1 MLSNPANRRCGLSS
15 TLSPYPTPSEAFAL
29 RYHAPTFLALTVL
42 AISLGMATGCRP
54 SQSGKDAANTPG
66 GETAGGGGKRLQIAM
81 IPKGTTH
88 IFWRSVHY
96 GALQAAKELD
106 VDVQWRGP
114 QKESDRDEQLNV
126 IQGFVNKR
134 VDGICL
140 APLDADAMVRP
151 VREAGRGGVPVVI
164 FDSGLNADPD
174 AYASYV
180 ATDNFRGGQL
190 AGEVMAEKLGGKG
203 NVVMLRYNQGSEST
217 YQREEGFLEAIKAFP
232 DIKVISSDQYAG
244 TTTESAMDKAQQ
256 ILNRYG
262 DQINGIFAVCEPNA
276 EGVLR
281 ALEDRK
287 IAGKVVFVGFDSSDA
302 MAKSLRE
309 GKLSA
314 IVLQDPVQMG
324 YLAIR
329 AMVSAIRGEPVD
341 SFIDTGV
348 YVATQE
354 NIDTPE
360 IQKLLNP
367 EKT

>member
-1 MLSNPANRRCGLSS
+1 M
-15 TLSPYPTPSEAFAL
+15 
-29 RYHAPTFLALTVL
+29 RYSAPTFVFATALLT
-42 AISLGMATGCRP
+42 LGLFATGCQPPEPKPADGRA
-54 SQSGKDAANTPG
+54 SSATSGGD
-66 GETAGGGGKRLQIAM
+66 GKRLQIAM

-88 IFWRSVHY
+88 IFWRSVHF
-96 GALQAAKELD
+96 GALQAAKEMN

-126 IQGFVNKR
+126 IQGFVNKK

-151 VREAGRGGVPVVI
+151 VREAGRGGIPVVI
-164 FDSGLNADPD
+164 FDSGLNAESNE
-174 AYASYV
+174 YASYV

-190 AGEVMAEKLGGKG
+190 AGEVMGEKLGGKG

-217 YQREEGFLEAIKAFP
+217 HQREEGFLEAIKAFP
-232 DIKVISSDQYAG
+232 EIKVISSDQYAG

-256 ILNRYG
+256 VFNRYG

-287 IAGKVVFVGFDSSDA
+287 LAGKVVFVGFDSSDA
-302 MAKSLRE
+302 MAMALRE

-324 YLAIR
+324 YLAIES
-329 AMVSAIRGEPVD
+329 MVKSIRGETVEPFV
-341 SFIDTGV
+341 DTGV
-348 YVATQE
+348 FVATAE
-354 NIDTPE
+354 NIDSE
-360 IQKLLNP
+360 QIQKLLNP

>member
-1 MLSNPANRRCGLSS
+1 
-15 TLSPYPTPSEAFAL
+15 L
-29 RYHAPTFLALTVL
+29 RYSAPTFVFATALLT
-42 AISLGMATGCRP
+42 LGLFATGCQP
-54 SQSGKDAANTPG
+54 PEPKPADGQASSATSGGD
-66 GETAGGGGKRLQIAM
+66 GKRLQIAM

-88 IFWRSVHY
+88 IFWRSVHF
-96 GALQAAKELD
+96 GALQAAKEMN

-126 IQGFVNKR
+126 IQGFVNKK

-151 VREAGRGGVPVVI
+151 VREAGRGGIPVVI
-164 FDSGLNADPD
+164 FDSGLNAESNE
-174 AYASYV
+174 YASYV

-190 AGEVMAEKLGGKG
+190 AGEVMGEKLGGKG

-217 YQREEGFLEAIKAFP
+217 HQREEGFLEAIKAFP
-232 DIKVISSDQYAG
+232 EIKVISSDQYAG

-256 ILNRYG
+256 VFNRYG

-287 IAGKVVFVGFDSSDA
+287 LAGKVVFVGFDSSDA
-302 MAKSLRE
+302 MAVALRE

-324 YLAIR
+324 YLAIES
-329 AMVSAIRGEPVD
+329 MVKSIRGETVEPFV
-341 SFIDTGV
+341 DTGV
-348 YVATQE
+348 FVATAE
-354 NIDTPE
+354 NIDSE
-360 IQKLLNP
+360 QIQKLLNP

>member
-1 MLSNPANRRCGLSS
+1 
-15 TLSPYPTPSEAFAL
+15 L
-29 RYHAPTFLALTVL
+29 RYPAPTFLLFVATAVW
-42 AISLGMATGCRP
+42 LGAAAGCQP
-54 SQSGKDAANTPG
+54 PPKPDAAATSG
-66 GETAGGGGKRLQIAM
+66 GDATAAGKRLQIAM

-88 IFWRSVHY
+88 IFWRSVHF
-96 GALQAAKELD
+96 GALQAAKEFG

-151 VREAGRGGVPVVI
+151 VNEAGRGGIPVVI
-164 FDSGLNADPD
+164 FDSGLNAEPS

-190 AGEVMAEKLGGKG
+190 AGQVMAEKLGGKG
-203 NVVMLRYNQGSEST
+203 NVIVLRYNQGSAST
-217 YQREEGFLEAIKAFP
+217 HQREEGFLEAIKAFP

-256 ILNRYG
+256 VLNRYA
-262 DQINGIFAVCEPNA
+262 DQVNGIFAVCEPNA

-287 IAGKVVFVGFDSSDA
+287 LAGKVVFVGFDSSQA
-302 MAKSLRE
+302 MAQALRD
-309 GKLSA
+309 GRMSA

-324 YLAIR
+324 YLAIK
-329 AMVSAIRGEPVD
+329 AMVSKIRGEAVE

-348 YVATQE
+348 YVATPE

-360 IQKLLNP
+360 IQRLLDP
-367 EKT
+367 EKA